1 MADFWNQCF
10 EPRMKMTPKDF
21 EHTFCRVCRNQECSR
36 SRGSATSWIQRIST
50 QEDRL
55 LLNPKFADPSDPT
68 FSDIRSVDFASAVM
82 EAMRLE
88 VSDRKKDWNVPTE
101 ADVVSM
107 ASELAPESTQRHPSS
122 PVVTQQ
128 HPTAPTGT
136 QEHSQAPAS
145 TPKVLQS
152 FSIRGTKGDDY
163 AVTLVEG
170 DRGPEWRCTCLAWVH
185 GRTRPCKH
193 VEYAAGLLEEEEEAP
208 VEVTPEPVVQPPP
221 PTRFQPPQAPPRPQ
235 FYPPL
240 GNVPAPQG
248 GVMVDGSPP
257 PRLRVP
263 AAPVDDPWA
272 VPAPKP
278 VVVPVGGKVVLGG
291 KKS

>member
-1 MADFWNQCF
+1 MADFWNKCF
-10 EPRMKMTPKDF
+10 DPKMGLTPNDF
-21 EHTFCRVCRNQECSR
+21 ETTWCRICRNQECSR

-68 FSDIRSVDFASAVM
+68 FRDIRSVDFASAVM
-82 EAMRLE
+82 AAMRLE
-88 VSDRKKDWNVPTE
+88 VSDRKKDWTVPTE

-107 ASELAPESTQRHPSS
+107 ASEMAAGEESTQRHPTS
-122 PVVTQQ
+122 PMDTRG
-128 HPTAPTGT
+128 HP
-136 QEHSQAPAS
+136 QAPAS

-193 VEYAAGLLEEEEEAP
+193 VEYAVGLLEEEVEAP
-208 VEVTPEPVVQPPP
+208 VEVIPAAPKPVVQPPP